1 MPARNKQIIRA
12 IGMITHLNNDPDDG
26 ARIKA
31 ALVGPLDAI
40 LKADLTANGQKNF
53 IQAIT
58 AHSVFWSKPPFGVDT
73 RLPTETVDNDFLE
86 DKPADFKAIKQQA
99 AEQRVLLGVQKIN
112 DEDVLLGILQN
123 NSDALRAYIGSKP
136 QLGQLDAIPGWK
148 PAPTPLL
155 AAPPPSKD
163 ILSDAILV
171 DIQKSAAELLLAKRI
186 AATTD
191 NALLHALIVAD
202 NPSPATFEALKKL
215 GVPYDLKPVPVD
227 LVKAAKDLFIKQA
240 YPVASSTLALPV
252 LKGHLEG
259 TDDAFKAHMQA
270 VLVIPLIDISP
281 EQIQT
286 ARSELANN
294 YLQRKL
300 SDAALLVKAADIN
313 AIKDVDTMVAFIK
326 KAPLS
331 ETHANITGAITAEN
345 LTSLKTTMVNNVIG
359 KLTVAQIGALTKLSA
374 AKNAGEVTAALDKI
388 GIKPTAWIN
397 DKAVEKI
404 IDASAKKLEAV
415 RSEQMARITF
425 KTTPIDQLIN
435 LAKIT
440 KLDDFRS
447 KFGTTGGW
455 IDTPQMLQL
464 QKKACNR
471 ALEIRVADLSA
482 LGPQQHSALIDVL
495 QRLPVKKQMQ
505 LLESNNPTL
514 GHLLKASDPVKVA
527 HYLGEDVKLDPI
539 LHADVGQ
546 LISAVVAENKRVES
560 FQKVQNAEFSAVLAR
575 FGFPPIAIDH
585 PKIPPLSSTQIQALN
600 EKLSKI
606 TEADLNNFAKL
617 KELAAVIMEPPHTQ
631 DTRNALATHIADN
644 KSDILAQA
652 KVNKPLYDMYADRA
666 PVGKAVLDVLL
677 KLKVDVDYGAD
688 KDKFVAALRTV
699 LDKHHN
705 KVEDFIAELCK
716 SPSIVS
722 LSSSGVLKEALK
734 KEFSQ
739 GEFSKIANEW
749 KKQLLQD
756 PNASAVQKMGI
767 LTSIINTMKDIK
779 PLMKPAESLDALA
792 KTEFSGFAYDAHTM
806 EGDPAGKKKVYM
818 ERLTNATVA
827 LDRLL
832 RAQGELKQCMAVLPA
847 NSPDANIKKIHAEL
861 KKDLDL
867 LEINIQKYKDGQQKL
882 ISTIKDID
890 RIMHNKE
897 HYLYTADDIVHHEL
911 SDTQLASL
919 KTGVNVSISVGGS
932 DVATK
937 VKLEEGKKA
946 HLFTVTDSSIPNK
959 ATVGQFTQTF
969 GETSRSHVNSDGTVS
984 KRPNIKVE
992 MISPPTV
999 VGSAGGAAPDGAQVK
1014 MYMNMALAMIVA
1026 NGGKPPSKEHPYRL
1040 KGGTDA
1046 QMEGLWTAL
1055 HIICKEKYGY
1065 SHSKFMES
1073 VKIQTGGFDPKNVM
1087 NPGRTRWSEPS
1098 FKETSQYVKIFSK
1111 AETKNARDD
1120 KLEDAQAIVDQAK
1133 ATKTAI
1139 SSGTGALQSYKTQMS
1154 SGRTTEA
1161 LQKASELRAKE
1172 GVVAPDPKPSELR
1185 HS

>member
-1 MPARNKQIIRA
+1 MPAPYPRNRKLLFAISSRVPNLDDSDVGVRA
-12 IGMITHLNNDPDDG
+12 RAEVI
-26 ARIKA
+26 A
-31 ALVGPLDAI
+31 PLDAI
-40 LKADLTANGQKNF
+40 LRVDLSGPLPTSQKNF

-58 AHSVFWSKPPFGVDT
+58 PHSEFWSKQPFTVEKREVG
-73 RLPTETVDNDFLE
+73 ETDDVFLTQ
-86 DKPADFKAIKQQA
+86 DANNFKLIKQKA
-99 AEQRVLLGVQKIN
+99 AEQRVLLGLQKIN

-136 QLGQLDAIPGWK
+136 QLGKLDLIPGWK
-148 PAPTPLL
+148 PAPTALL

-171 DIQKSAAELLLAKRI
+171 DIQKNAAELLLAKRI

-191 NALLHALIVAD
+191 NALLHALIFAD
-202 NPSPATFEALKKL
+202 NPSPEAIAAVKKL
-215 GVPYDLKPVPVD
+215 GVPYDLNPPVD
-227 LVKAAKDLFIKQA
+227 LVKAAKDLFVKQA

-270 VLVIPLIDISP
+270 VLVIPHIDISP
-281 EQIQT
+281 EQIQA

-300 SDAALLVKAADIN
+300 SDAALPVKAADIN

-345 LTSLKTTMVNNVIG
+345 LTSLKTTMVNNLIG

-374 AKNAGEVTAALDKI
+374 AKNAGEVTAALDTI

-397 DKAVEKI
+397 AQAVEKI
-404 IDASAKKLEAV
+404 IDASAKKLESV

-425 KTTPIDQLIN
+425 KTAPIDQLIN

-471 ALEIRVADLSA
+471 ALELRVEGLYA

-505 LLESNNPTL
+505 LLEANNPTL

-527 HYLGEDVKLDPI
+527 HYLGEDVKLDPL

-560 FQKVQNAEFSAVLAR
+560 FQKVQNSVLAAVLSN
-575 FGFPPIAIDH
+575 FGP
-585 PKIPPLSSTQIQALN
+585 TVR
-600 EKLSKI
+600 
-606 TEADLNNFAKL
+606 ADLAAIATLDSTKINTLNDKIRTFKQADFDDPIKI
-617 KELAAVIMEPPHTQ
+617 KELASVILDPPK
-631 DTRNALATHIADN
+631 DKDLATYISIHKDEI
-644 KSDILAQA
+644 KAQA
-652 KVNKPLYDMYADRA
+652 KINEPLQAMYNDRT
-666 PVGKAVLDVLL
+666 PVGKEILNVLL

-688 KDKFVAALRTV
+688 SAKFGEALRVV
-699 LDKHHN
+699 LDKHHS
-705 KVEDFIAELCK
+705 KVGDFIEELCK
-716 SPSIVS
+716 SPSI
-722 LSSSGVLKEALK
+722 LSSVSSGVLKDALK
-734 KEFSQ
+734 KELSQ
-739 GEFSKIANEW
+739 DEFRRIATDW
-749 KKQLLQD
+749 KKQVLSNPSSPEQRI
-756 PNASAVQKMGI
+756 AI
-767 LTSIINTMKDIK
+767 LTSIVNTMKDIK
-779 PLMKPAESLDALA
+779 PLIKPAESLDALA
-792 KTEFSGFAYDAHTM
+792 KTEFSGFAYDAHTV

-832 RAQGELKQCMAVLPA
+832 RAQEELKQCMASLPT
-847 NSPDANIKKIHAEL
+847 NSPDANIKKIQAEL

-911 SDTQLASL
+911 SATELASL
-919 KTGVNVSISVGGS
+919 KTGVNVSISAGGTE
-932 DVATK
+932 VATK
-937 VKLEEGKKA
+937 VKLEDGKKA
-946 HLFTVTDSSIPNK
+946 HLFTVTDSSTLNK
-959 ATVGQFTQTF
+959 ATVGQFTQTV

-999 VGSAGGAAPDGAQVK
+999 VGSAGGPPPDGAQVK

-1046 QMEGLWTAL
+1046 QIEGLWTAL

-1073 VKIQTGGFDPKNVM
+1073 VKIQT
-1087 NPGRTRWSEPS
+1087 
-1098 FKETSQYVKIFSK
+1098 
-1111 AETKNARDD
+1111 
-1120 KLEDAQAIVDQAK
+1120 
-1133 ATKTAI
+1133 
-1139 SSGTGALQSYKTQMS
+1139 LQ
-1154 SGRTTEA
+1154 
-1161 LQKASELRAKE
+1161 AKE
-1172 GVVAPDPKPSELR
+1172 GRRPRPVVPGSLR
-1185 HS
+1185 AGCFAAGKI